1 MNRIER
7 VTHYEN
13 LMREAEEKLAAFE
26 TALAEFARAQK
37 SLKKLDSYLR
47 SKEWMKDFEASESGK
62 LPADL
67 ACGVLSEDGIFNL
80 LEKNRELLEEAC
92 NISRK
97 PL

>member
-13 LMREAEEKLAAFE
+13 LMREAEEKLAVFE

-47 SKEWMKDFEASESGK
+47 SKE
-62 LPADL
+62 
-67 ACGVLSEDGIFNL
+67 
-80 LEKNRELLEEAC
+80 
-92 NISRK
+92 SRK
-97 PL
+97 IL